1 VYLKRYTIKRGA
13 KHYVYLRL
21 VEAFRDQAGKV
32 QHRVLATLGREDV
45 LKSSGQLDQLAA
57 AFTRLDP
64 PRVRIRREVGP
75 LLLVKHVLDSLDLV
89 RIIDRRIPQ
98 RGRAD
103 LTTGEVIAALVA
115 NRLCAPA
122 PLYDIAAWGS
132 GSALQELLGVP
143 GMLLND
149 DRLGRA
155 LEAFAPV
162 AETVRGEVA
171 LAAIEAFGT
180 DAARLH
186 LDLTT
191 LRFAGAYEASSLVGK
206 GWGADRRVARQVRVL
221 QAVNAEGVP
230 LYVRPHPGESAELT
244 CIGAALERL
253 AKVLGRGLLI
263 CADSAL
269 GHVKNLCSADQAGL
283 RFIVPLRA
291 TTGFGSRFLEEVGHH
306 GLKPVPYVCQ
316 RDRARPPRERPRYRG
331 ALRYWQV
338 VDPETGQ
345 PRPFRVLYVWSSEEA
360 ASVAA
365 ARERA
370 LVKAEK
376 DLARMRRG
384 LGGRYYKTT
393 KQVEARLATMLTPPV
408 LDLITV
414 TVGSCD
420 GKPTL
425 RWRRR
430 SQRIAQAARLD
441 GIYALATNLPGRLS
455 ARRILHT
462 YKAQSLVEQRHRD
475 AKQTLRVRP
484 IFLHNDDR
492 IAALIS
498 VVGLALTVFGLI
510 EAGVRRALGPGQQLE
525 GLLPEK
531 RDAIPTGRS
540 ILAAFQ
546 SLGLTY
552 TERGP
557 QLDPITG
564 TQRRILDLLDASLPW
579 QQSPELAL
587 ASCGKRG

>member
-1 VYLKRYTIKRGA
+1 MYLKRYTVKRGA

-32 QHRVLATLGREDV
+32 QHRVLATLGREDA

-64 PRVRIRREVGP
+64 PRVGMRREVGP

-89 RIIDRRIPQ
+89 RIIDRQIGQ

-122 PLYDIAAWGS
+122 PLYDIAAWGT

-171 LAAIEAFGT
+171 LAAIEAFGA
-180 DAARLH
+180 DAARL
-186 LDLTT
+186 
-191 LRFAGAYEASSLVGK
+191 
-206 GWGADRRVARQVRVL
+206 
-221 QAVNAEGVP
+221 
-230 LYVRPHPGESAELT
+230 LT

-253 AKVLGRGLLI
+253 AKLLGRGLLI

-283 RFIVPLRA
+283 RFIVPLRSA
-291 TTGFGSRFLEEVGHH
+291 TGFGSRFLEEVGHG
-306 GLKPVPYVCQ
+306 GLNPVPYVCQ
-316 RDRARPPRERPRYRG
+316 HDRGRPLHERPRYRG
-331 ALRYWQV
+331 ALRPWQV
-338 VDPETGQ
+338 VDPESGQ
-345 PRPFRVLYVWSSEEA
+345 KRAFRVLYVWSSEEA
-360 ASVAA
+360 ASVGA

-370 LVKAEK
+370 LVKAEN

-393 KQVEARLATMLTPPV
+393 KQVEARLATILTPPV

-414 TVGSCD
+414 TVGSHHR
-420 GKPTL
+420 KPTL
-425 RWRRR
+425 RWRRH

-492 IAALIS
+492 ISALIS

-510 EAGVRRALGPGQQLE
+510 EAGVRRALGPGQRLE

-531 RDAIPTGRS
+531 RDAIPTGRA

-557 QLDPITG
+557 QLDPITA
-564 TQRRILDLLDASLPW
+564 TQRRILDLLDASVPW
-579 QQSPELAL
+579 QTSPELLL